1 MLIREVM
8 SKPVTLL
15 TPDNTL
21 DEAAR
26 KMKAEDVG
34 SLPVGEND
42 RLVGMLTDRDIVVR
56 GIAAG
61 KDPVKTPIREAMS
74 EGILYC
80 METDSIEKVA
90 DIMAKKQV
98 RRLPVIS
105 AEKRLVGIV
114 SIGDLAT
121 NGSKKKAGE
130 ALSEVASD
138 RH

>member
-15 TPDNTL
+15 TPDNML

-61 KDPVKTPIREAMS
+61 KDPAKTPIREAMS